1 MTSDCRG
8 MELGVVAASGRAA
21 EGHER
26 NRVSVWRAVV
36 LLAACL
42 CLTTG
47 CSRLNRMIC
56 AMESTAASA
65 NAMASYMPIMAN
77 SAARMAYNSDRAIP
91 KLDKMTTGIDT
102 TVGTMESNIQNYG
115 QGLVDNGGLLVQ
127 NLKAIRRELEI
138 LRKSIPRSEGKP
150 AAPDSTREKLLRRMD
165 DLQGQLRQLSA
176 RIDQMSKSPGP
187 ARTPTLPKPAGNN
200 R

>member
-1 MTSDCRG
+1 VG
-8 MELGVVAASGRAA
+8 M
-21 EGHER
+21 
-26 NRVSVWRAVV
+26 AVV

-42 CLTTG
+42 CLTSG
-47 CSRLNRMIC
+47 CSNLNRMIC

-91 KLDKMTTGIDT
+91 RLDKMTTGIDT
-102 TVGTMESNIQNYG
+102 TVGTMESNVQNYG
-115 QGLVDNGGLLVQ
+115 QGLVDNGRLLVD

-150 AAPDSTREKLLRRMD
+150 GTRDSTREKLLRRMD
-165 DLQGQLRQLSA
+165 DLQAQLRQLSS
-176 RIDQMSKSPGP
+176 RIDQVSKSPGP
-187 ARTPTLPKPAGNN
+187 AGTPILPKPAGNT